1 MAAAEESKM
10 SPANSFGSVVLGG
23 TFDRLHDGHRMFL
36 KAAAELARDR
46 IVVGV
51 CDGPMLANKQFTEMI
66 QPIEERM
73 SNVENYVK
81 SIKPE
86 LVVQA
91 EPITDPYGPSIVDE
105 NLEAIVVSKETLPG
119 GLSVNRKRAERGLS
133 QLKIEVVEIVS
144 DGSSG
149 NKISSSTLR
158 KLEAEKA
165 EKQKQPAE
173 EKTLLIFLATSIKV
187 KTFAYLLAETVSFL
201 FFFLPEILKHPVS
214 EITKILTLFHK
225 PITGLQEKMNDL
237 MTKSF
242 LSYVELKKQAKK
254 DMESDRDLE
263 KGEDFKF
270 DFSPADEEN
279 LSGFFQEI
287 ETIKTLI
294 EEITH
299 LLLDLQNLNEETKST
314 HSAKILR
321 GLRDRMESNI
331 VTISRKANRVKT
343 LIEALEKS
351 NVANRASFKEGSC
364 VYRTRTSI
372 TNGVRAKLRDTMSE
386 FHRLREKIFA
396 DYREDLKRKYFLAT
410 GEEPSNEDMEKMISG
425 SGSGSDLV
433 KTFEVRPEMDLK
445 TKERHEAVNDIKRS
459 LNRLH
464 QVFLDMAVLVETQGD
479 RIDDIE
485 ANVANAGS
493 YVSGGTNSLYYANQ
507 IKKKTKSWVLWV
519 SVLGVLILLVCV
531 ISMLASR

>member
-1 MAAAEESKM
+1 
-10 SPANSFGSVVLGG
+10 
-23 TFDRLHDGHRMFL
+23 
-36 KAAAELARDR
+36 
-46 IVVGV
+46 
-51 CDGPMLANKQFTEMI
+51 
-66 QPIEERM
+66 
-73 SNVENYVK
+73 
-81 SIKPE
+81 
-86 LVVQA
+86 
-91 EPITDPYGPSIVDE
+91 
-105 NLEAIVVSKETLPG
+105 
-119 GLSVNRKRAERGLS
+119 
-133 QLKIEVVEIVS
+133 
-144 DGSSG
+144 
-149 NKISSSTLR
+149 
-158 KLEAEKA
+158 
-165 EKQKQPAE
+165 
-173 EKTLLIFLATSIKV
+173 
-187 KTFAYLLAETVSFL
+187 
-201 FFFLPEILKHPVS
+201 
-214 EITKILTLFHK
+214 
-225 PITGLQEKMNDL
+225 MNDL

-242 LSYVELKKQAKK
+242 LSYVELKKQAKT

-314 HSAKILR
+314 HSTKILR

-343 LIEALEKS
+343 LIETLEKS
-351 NVANRASFKEGSC
+351 NVANRTSFKEGSC
-364 VYRTRTSI
+364 VDRTRTSI

-386 FHRLREKIFA
+386 FHRLRERIFA

-425 SGSGSDLV
+425 SRTGPGLV
-433 KTFEVRPEMDLK
+433 KTFEVKPEMDLK
-445 TKERHEAVNDIKRS
+445 TQERHEAVNDIKRS

-507 IKKKTKSWVLWV
+507 MKKKTKSWVLWV
-519 SVLGVLILLVCV
+519 SILGVLILLVCI

>member
-51 CDGPMLANKQFTEMI
+51 CDGPMLANKQFAEMI

-173 EKTLLIFLATSIKV
+173 EKINKGPSFAFPNSELAISLLS
-187 KTFAYLLAETVSFL
+187 SFSRRK
-201 FFFLPEILKHPVS
+201 LKHPVS

-242 LSYVELKKQAKK
+242 LSYVELKEQAKK

-299 LLLDLQNLNEETKST
+299 LLLDLQNLNEETKSS

-386 FHRLREKIFA
+386 FHRLRERIFA

-433 KTFEVRPEMDLK
+433 KTFKVRPEMDLK

-507 IKKKTKSWVLWV
+507 MKKKTKSWVLWV